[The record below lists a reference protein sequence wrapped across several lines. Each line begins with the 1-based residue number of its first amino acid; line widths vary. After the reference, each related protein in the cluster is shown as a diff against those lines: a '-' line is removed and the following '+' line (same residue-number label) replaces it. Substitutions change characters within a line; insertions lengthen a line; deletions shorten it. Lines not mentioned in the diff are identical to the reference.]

1 MLIIVATSFIGIK
14 LVMCFGRQRQQP
26 QTAEAVQLT
35 TSGDNDN
42 DTFKIIGE
50 DQISNSITVS
60 AISIKDNQ

>member
-1 MLIIVATSFIGIK
+1 
-14 LVMCFGRQRQQP
+14 MCFGRQRQQP
-26 QTAEAVQLT
+26 QTAEADQLT
-35 TSGDNDN
+35 TPGDNDN